1 MTRLTRIV
9 VLCLVLATPGKVK
22 AQDPPERILPGIR
35 VRVFVPE
42 LGFNIGELAATR
54 GCIHVRFPFGSKGT
68 ILAVPLHR
76 VMRLDMA
83 PSDAALM
90 LGAREPV
97 ISFKKEWIA
106 LDLGRVRDAHDRRCP
121 EPPFRDV
128 TPLVVGPGGAFK
140 EL

>member
-1 MTRLTRIV
+1 MTRLTRMM
-9 VLCLVLATPGKVK
+9 VLCLVLATPGKVQ
-22 AQDPPERILPGIR
+22 AQDPPEHILSGTR

-54 GCIHVRFPFGSKGT
+54 GCIHVRVPFGSKGT

-76 VMRLDMA
+76 VMRLEMV
-83 PSDAALM
+83 PSVAALM

-97 ISFKKEWIA
+97 ISVQEEWVA
-106 LDLGRVRDAHDRRCP
+106 LDLGRVRDAHDQRCP

-128 TPLVVGPGGAFK
+128 TPLVIGPGGALE